1 MSAVTWVEAPES
13 KKKSEVA
20 PGSSELMKRAIPL
33 GAGASER
40 DGQRLGRKMERK
52 RWREAREIEWRGRIA
67 RNDWSGEINRRRDN
81 LR

>member
-40 DGQRLGRKMERK
+40 DGQRLGRK
-52 RWREAREIEWRGRIA
+52 IESRI
-67 RNDWSGEINRRRDN
+67 S
-81 LR
+81 LYPFLLH

>member
-1 MSAVTWVEAPES
+1 MGLYILLYSTNRREHKVGA
-13 KKKSEVA
+13 
-20 PGSSELMKRAIPL
+20 GELMKRAIPL

-67 RNDWSGEINRRRDN
+67 RNDWSG
-81 LR
+81 